1 MILYDLKGKAFTD
14 AERAHAPFCVCCFL
28 FYFPICPF
36 WGAGRTVCS
45 RKDCSEEPAERKR
58 HRCPLSFSVFPH
70 PSTSSKTRC
79 SLLVSSFFV
88 FFCCLIFF
96 PFVFLL
102 TTHTHAMVKLQSRRP
117 QEATFPLPIEKKKC
131 EGSAQMDLFIPVTV
145 VTEAQTLCDDQGNK
159 IEPHFGPTW
168 PMDRLV

>member
-1 MILYDLKGKAFTD
+1 MRK
-14 AERAHAPFCVCCFL
+14 EPHAPFCVCCFL

-36 WGAGRTVCS
+36 WGGRED
-45 RKDCSEEPAERKR
+45 RLQSERLFRGARGEKETQMPSLFL
-58 HRCPLSFSVFPH
+58 CLSPSLHLIKNALLPVSVLFFCFFLV
-70 PSTSSKTRC
+70 SYF
-79 SLLVSSFFV
+79 SLLCFF
-88 FFCCLIFF
+88 L
-96 PFVFLL
+96 PH
-102 TTHTHAMVKLQSRRP
+102 THTHAMVKLQSRRP

>member
-1 MILYDLKGKAFTD
+1 
-14 AERAHAPFCVCCFL
+14 
-28 FYFPICPF
+28 
-36 WGAGRTVCS
+36 
-45 RKDCSEEPAERKR
+45 
-58 HRCPLSFSVFPH
+58 
-70 PSTSSKTRC
+70 
-79 SLLVSSFFV
+79 
-88 FFCCLIFF
+88 
-96 PFVFLL
+96 
-102 TTHTHAMVKLQSRRP
+102 MVKLQSRRP